1 MSAAAARLVAIV
13 TGGAKRI
20 GAALVRA
27 LAADGWHVVIHC
39 HTSTADADALAAEL
53 REAGQGAS
61 VVAADLADPAAAATI
76 VAAAVAAGK
85 PRLLVNC
92 ASRFDPDCFADF
104 TADQWDRHMAVNL
117 RAPALL
123 IQAFAAAT
131 GAADVTASEARR
143 TDGESRVPVEPAMV
157 VNLLDAKLASLNP
170 DFLSY
175 TVSKIG
181 LAGLTELAARAYAPR
196 LRVNAIAPSVT
207 LVSGPQ
213 SRENFARVHAMNA
226 LRRGVE
232 VAEIV
237 GALRFILAT
246 PTLDAQTI
254 VLDGGQR
261 LLGLPRDVQ
270 HMLDD
275 E

>member
-1 MSAAAARLVAIV
+1 MAAAPPPVAIV

-39 HTSTADADALAAEL
+39 HTSIADADGLRAEL
-53 REAGQGAS
+53 VAAGQAAS
-61 VVAADLADPAAAATI
+61 VVAADLADPTAAAAI
-76 VAAAVAAGK
+76 IAAAQAAGA
-85 PRLLVNC
+85 PRLLVNS
-92 ASRFDPDCFADF
+92 ASRFDPDGFADF
-104 TADQWDRHMAVNL
+104 TPAQWDRHMAVNL

-123 IQAFAAAT
+123 IQRFAEVA
-131 GAADVTASEARR
+131 GG
-143 TDGESRVPVEPAMV
+143 DGDPALV

-196 LRVNAIAPSVT
+196 LRVAAIAPSVT

-213 SRENFARVHAMNA
+213 SRDNFAKVHAMNP
-226 LRRGVE
+226 LHRGVE

-237 GALRFILAT
+237 AALRFIVAT
-246 PTLDAQTI
+246 PTFNAQTLI
-254 VLDGGQR
+254 LDGGQR

>member
-1 MSAAAARLVAIV
+1 MSGSAPTPVARPVAIV
-13 TGGAKRI
+13 TGGARRI

-39 HTSTADADALAAEL
+39 HTSRADADALAAEL
-53 REAGQGAS
+53 VAAGQAAS
-61 VVAADLADPAAAATI
+61 VVAADLADPAAARTI
-76 VAAAVAAGK
+76 VAAAQAAGV
-85 PRLLVNC
+85 PRLLVNS
-92 ASRFDPDCFADF
+92 ASRFDPDGFADF
-104 TADQWDRHMAVNL
+104 TAEQWDRHLAVNL

-123 IQAFAAAT
+123 IQAFAAVA
-131 GAADVTASEARR
+131 GAEGD
-143 TDGESRVPVEPAMV
+143 PALV

-181 LAGLTELAARAYAPR
+181 LAGLTELAARAFAPR
-196 LRVNAIAPSVT
+196 LRVAAIAPSVT

-213 SRENFARVHAMNA
+213 SRDNFARVHAMNP
-226 LRRGVE
+226 LHRGVE

-237 GALRFILAT
+237 AALRFIVAT
-246 PTLDAQTI
+246 PTYNAQTL

-270 HMLDD
+270 HMVDR
-275 E
+275 

>member
-1 MSAAAARLVAIV
+1 MLASAPANAVPQVAIV

-39 HTSTADADALAAEL
+39 HTSLADAEALLAEL
-53 REAGQGAS
+53 TAAGQAAS
-61 VVAADLADPAAAATI
+61 VVAADLADPAAAHTI
-76 VAAAVAAGK
+76 IAAAQAAGE
-85 PRLLVNC
+85 PRLLVNS

-104 TADQWDRHMAVNL
+104 TPEQWDRHMAVNL

-123 IQAFAAAT
+123 IQAFAAVA
-131 GAADVTASEARR
+131 GR
-143 TDGESRVPVEPAMV
+143 DGDPALV
-157 VNLLDAKLASLNP
+157 VNLLDAKLAGLNP
-170 DFLSY
+170 DYLSY

-181 LAGLTELAARAYAPR
+181 LGGLTELAARAYAPR
-196 LRVNAIAPSVT
+196 LRVAAIAPSVT

-213 SRENFARVHAMNA
+213 SRENFAAVHAMNP
-226 LRRGVE
+226 LHRGVE

-237 GALRFILAT
+237 AALRFIVAT
-246 PTLDAQTI
+246 PTYNAQTL

-270 HMLDD
+270 HMLDTQ
-275 E
+275 